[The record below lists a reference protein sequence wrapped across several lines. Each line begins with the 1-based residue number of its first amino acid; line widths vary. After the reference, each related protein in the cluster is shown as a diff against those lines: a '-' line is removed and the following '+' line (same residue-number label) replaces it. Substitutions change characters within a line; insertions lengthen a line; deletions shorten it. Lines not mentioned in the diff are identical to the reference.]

1 MGKNNCAWCQID
13 TNKQTKYSIEEVENG
28 ICPSCGSYNDA
39 GQKNISINSMKQT
52 YEGTLR
58 LLQDIVNRFND
69 ILMSLGVSHKDF
81 EEAWDVESSEE
92 VSLTIAN
99 SQIVRELFLSST
111 PNAGGTSTGNLLDLL
126 GIKEDD
132 VNFPLSDYG
141 FSDEEE

>member
-1 MGKNNCAWCQID
+1 
-13 TNKQTKYSIEEVENG
+13 
-28 ICPSCGSYNDA
+28 
-39 GQKNISINSMKQT
+39 MKQT

-81 EEAWDVESSEE
+81 EETWDVESLEE

-99 SQIVRELFLSST
+99 SLIVRELFLSST
-111 PNAGGTSTGNLLDLL
+111 PNDGVTSTYNLLDLL
-126 GIKEDD
+126 GIEEDY

-141 FSDEEE
+141 FSNEEE